1 MNQHPHFYIHW
12 LIKADED
19 MKRQRWMNRRSF
31 IGSSDA
37 LGFQHSKVWG
47 SSASALDELAVLASV
62 HLVVVSK
69 AHRNIWSL
77 TPLAPDGPMLY
88 SGSFDVHVYIIPRRT
103 T

>member
-47 SSASALDELAVLASV
+47 SSASALDV
-62 HLVVVSK
+62 
-69 AHRNIWSL
+69 
-77 TPLAPDGPMLY
+77 G
-88 SGSFDVHVYIIPRRT
+88 
-103 T
+103 